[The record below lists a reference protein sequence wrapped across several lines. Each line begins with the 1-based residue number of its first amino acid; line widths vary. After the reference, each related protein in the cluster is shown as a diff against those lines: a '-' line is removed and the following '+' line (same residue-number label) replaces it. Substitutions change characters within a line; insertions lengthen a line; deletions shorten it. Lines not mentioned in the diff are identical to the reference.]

1 MSRRKSS
8 DVQDQVAKTS
18 ESSNSPKPSLSFKE
32 EEVSQVV
39 DFLNV
44 VAKQARFS
52 NLTIE
57 DMARVTKLYKNMVNH
72 AKVCEAHIMELK
84 QVIEKP

>member
-1 MSRRKSS
+1 M
-8 DVQDQVAKTS
+8 
-18 ESSNSPKPSLSFKE
+18 
-32 EEVSQVV
+32 V